1 MIKFDIGIIGGG
13 PAGMAAAISAYK
25 NGAKKVAI
33 FERDTHLGGV
43 LWQCIHNGFG
53 LTRFKEN
60 LTGPEYS
67 EKFYDEVKKLPIT
80 IYTETMVL
88 SFKEGVIR
96 AMNKTDGIFDVEC
109 GAIILAMGSRER
121 SRGALTIQG
130 ERPAGVFSAGTAQ
143 RYMNIKGYSVGK
155 KAVIVG
161 SGDIGLIM
169 ARRLTLEGTK
179 VEAVCEIMPFSSGL
193 RRNIIQCL
201 EDFDIPL
208 YLSHTVTEIKGHD
221 RVEGVKIAKVGVDKK
236 PIPGTEFEID
246 CDTILFSVGL
256 IPENELTK
264 DAGVEL
270 SPMTKGATVDQFRE
284 TCMKGVFS
292 CGNVLHVHDL
302 VDFVSEE
309 AETAGKFAAEYV
321 LGGVKDKKFAY
332 TEPKSG
338 VGYTLPQ
345 RIDVTD
351 KRPFKIY
358 FRVRKEQENAIVRL
372 SVNGEVVREIKKDR
386 VAPGEMEFVP
396 FLPDKLKEG
405 DTLSVE
411 VL

>member
-1 MIKFDIGIIGGG
+1 MIKYDIGIIGGG
-13 PAGMAAAISAYK
+13 PAGMAAAISAYN

-33 FERDTHLGGV
+33 FERDTTPGGV

-67 EKFYDEVKKLPIT
+67 EKFYNEVKKLPIDV
-80 IYTETMVL
+80 YTETMVL
-88 SFKEGVIR
+88 SFEKGNIR
-96 AMNKTDGIFDVEC
+96 AMNKEKGIFDVEV

-121 SRGALTIQG
+121 SRGALTVQG

-208 YLSHTVTEIKGHD
+208 YLSHTVTEIKGKD
-221 RVEGVKIAKVGVDKK
+221 RVEGVVIAKVDENKK
-236 PIPGTEFEID
+236 AIPGTEFSID
-246 CDTILFSVGL
+246 CDTVLYSVGL
-256 IPENELTK
+256 VPENELTK
-264 DAGVEL
+264 EAGVAL
-270 SPMTKGATVDQFRE
+270 CARTKGAVVDQFRQTE
-284 TCMKGVFS
+284 MEGVFS

-309 AETAGKFAAEYV
+309 GETAGKFAAEYV
-321 LGGVKDKKFAY
+321 LGAKR
-332 TEPKSG
+332 EPKYAKTVAG
-338 VGYTLPQ
+338 KGIGYTLPQ
-345 RIDVTD
+345 KVDVTD
-351 KRPFKIY
+351 SRPFKIY
-358 FRVRKEQENAIVRL
+358 FRVREERESVTLRVL
-372 SVNGEVVREIKKDR
+372 VNGKVLREIKKDR
-386 VAPGEMEFVP
+386 VAPGEMEYIPFVA
-396 FLPDKLKEG
+396 KGINEG
-405 DTLSVE
+405 DEITVE

>member
-13 PAGMAAAISAYK
+13 PAGMAAAVSAYQ

-33 FERDTHLGGV
+33 FEREPRLGGV
-43 LWQCIHNGFG
+43 LGQCIHNGFG

-67 EKFYDEVKKLPIT
+67 EKFYEKVKELPIE
-80 IYTETMVL
+80 IFTETTVL
-88 SFKEGVIR
+88 SFSEGLITAMNKKEGV
-96 AMNKTDGIFDVEC
+96 FDVAC

-121 SRGALTIQG
+121 SRGALTISG
-130 ERPAGVFSAGTAQ
+130 ERPSGVFSAGTAQ
-143 RYMNIKGYSVGK
+143 RYINMKGYSIGK

-179 VEAVCEIMPFSSGL
+179 VEAVCEIMEFSSGL

-208 YLSHTVTEIKGHD
+208 YLSHTVTEIKGKD
-221 RVEGVKIAKVGVDKK
+221 RVEGVKIAKVDQNKK
-236 PIPGTEFEID
+236 PIAGTEFEID
-246 CDTILFSVGL
+246 CDCVLFSVGL

-264 DAGVEL
+264 QAGIPL
-270 SPMTKGATVDQFRE
+270 SPNTKGATVDQFRE
-284 TCMKGVFS
+284 TEMKGVFS

-309 AETAGKFAAEYV
+309 GETAGKFASEYV
-321 LGGVKDKKFAY
+321 LNGNKNKVFATTKPCDGV
-332 TEPKSG
+332 S
-338 VGYTLPQ
+338 YTLPQ

-351 KRPFKIY
+351 ERPFKIY
-358 FRVRKEQENAIVRL
+358 FRVRREQTNAVVRL
-372 SVNGEVVREIKKDR
+372 WVNDKLVREIKKDR
-386 VAPGEMEFVP
+386 VAPGEMEYIPFVAK
-396 FLPDKLKEG
+396 DLKEG

-411 VL
+411 VI

>member
-1 MIKFDIGIIGGG
+1 MIKYDIGIIGGG
-13 PAGMAAAISAYK
+13 PAGMASAISAYK
-25 NGAKKVAI
+25 SGAKKIAI
-33 FERDTHLGGV
+33 FERDACLGGV

-67 EKFYDEVKKLPIT
+67 ERFYNEIKKLPID
-80 IYTETMVL
+80 IFTETMVL
-88 SFKEGVIR
+88 SFETGKIR
-96 AMNKTDGIFDVEC
+96 AINKKQGIFDVEV

-121 SRGALTIQG
+121 SRGALTVQG
-130 ERPAGVFSAGTAQ
+130 ERPSGVFSAGTAQ

-208 YLSHTVTEIKGHD
+208 YLSHTVTEIKGKD
-221 RVEGVKIAKVGVDKK
+221 RVESVVIAKVDENKE
-236 PIPGTEFEID
+236 PISGTEFEID
-246 CDTILFSVGL
+246 CDTVLYSVGL

-264 DAGVEL
+264 QAGISL
-270 SPMTKGATVDQFRE
+270 CPRTKGAIVDQFRE
-284 TCMKGVFS
+284 TETRGVFS

-309 AETAGKFAAEYV
+309 GETAGKFATEYV
-321 LGGVKDKKFAY
+321 LNGKRDKKYAM
-332 TEPKSG
+332 TLAG
-338 VGYTLPQ
+338 NGIGYTVPQ

-351 KRPFKIY
+351 KRAFKIY
-358 FRVRKEQENAIVRL
+358 FRVREEKFNALLRL
-372 SVNGEVVREIKKDR
+372 SVNGNVIREIKKDR
-386 VAPGEMEFVP
+386 VAPGEMEFIP
-396 FLPDKLKEG
+396 FIAKDIKEG
-405 DTLSVE
+405 DVITVE

>member
-1 MIKFDIGIIGGG
+1 MIKYDIGIIGGG
-13 PAGMAAAISAYK
+13 PAGMAAAISAY
-25 NGAKKVAI
+25 NSGAKKVAI
-33 FERDTHLGGV
+33 FERDTSLGGV

-67 EKFYDEVKKLPIT
+67 EKFYSEVKKLPIDVF
-80 IYTETMVL
+80 TETMVL
-88 SFKEGVIR
+88 SFESGKIR
-96 AMNKTDGIFDVEC
+96 AMNKTQGIFDVEV

-121 SRGALTIQG
+121 SRGALTVQG
-130 ERPAGVFSAGTAQ
+130 ERPSGVFSAGTAQ

-169 ARRLTLEGTK
+169 ARRLILEGTK

-201 EDFDIPL
+201 EDYNIPL
-208 YLSHTVTEIKGHD
+208 HLSHTVIEIKGKD
-221 RVEGVKIAKVGVDKK
+221 RVEGVVIAKVDENKN
-236 PIPGTEFEID
+236 PIPGTEFKIE
-246 CDTILFSVGL
+246 CDTLLYSVGL

-264 DAGVEL
+264 DAGVSL
-270 SPMTKGATVDQFRE
+270 CPRTKGAVVDQFRE
-284 TCMKGVFS
+284 TDMNGVFS

-309 AETAGKFAAEYV
+309 GETAGKYATEYV
-321 LGGVKDKKFAY
+321 LRGKREKKYA
-332 TEPKSG
+332 TTVAGKG
-338 VGYTLPQ
+338 IGYTLPQ
-345 RIDVTD
+345 KIDVTD
-351 KRPFKIY
+351 SRPFKIY
-358 FRVRKEQENAIVRL
+358 FRVREEKSDAVLRL
-372 SVNGEVVREIKKDR
+372 SVNGKTVREIKKER
-386 VAPGEMEFVP
+386 IAPGEMEYIP
-396 FLPDKLKEG
+396 FIAKDIAEG
-405 DTLSVE
+405 DVVTVE

>member
-1 MIKFDIGIIGGG
+1 MIKYDIGIIGGG

-25 NGAKKVAI
+25 NGAKNVAI
-33 FERDTHLGGV
+33 FERDTRLGGV

-67 EKFYDEVKKLPIT
+67 ERFYDEVKALPIK

-88 SFKEGVIR
+88 SFSEGVIT
-96 AMNKTDGIFDVEC
+96 AMNKSEGIFDVEV

-121 SRGALTIQG
+121 SRGALTVQG

-208 YLSHTVTEIKGHD
+208 YLSHTVTEIKGKD
-221 RVEGVKIAKVGVDKK
+221 RVEGVVIAKVDENKNA
-236 PIPGTEFEID
+236 IPGTEFEID
-246 CDTILFSVGL
+246 CDTILYSVGL
-256 IPENELTK
+256 VPENELTK

-270 SPMTKGATVDQFRE
+270 SPRTRGAVVDQFRE
-284 TCMKGVFS
+284 TDMSGVFS

-309 AETAGKFAAEYV
+309 AETAGKWAASYALSGKRE
-321 LGGVKDKKFAY
+321 KKFAF
-332 TEPKSG
+332 TEPGQG

-351 KRPFKIY
+351 DKPFKIY
-358 FRVRKEQENAIVRL
+358 FRVRAEKRDATLRL
-372 SVNGEVVREIKKDR
+372 IKNGEVVREIKKSR
-386 VAPGEMEFVP
+386 VAPGEMEYVSFIP
-396 FLPDKLKEG
+396 KGLNEG
-405 DTLSVE
+405 DTLTVE
-411 VL
+411 VI

>member
-1 MIKFDIGIIGGG
+1 MIKYDIGIIGGG

-33 FERDTHLGGV
+33 FERDVTLGGV

-67 EKFYDEVKKLPIT
+67 EKFYNEVKKLPID
-80 IYTETMVL
+80 IFTETMVL
-88 SFKEGVIR
+88 SFSQGVIR
-96 AMNKTDGIFDVEC
+96 AMNKEKGIFDVEV

-193 RRNIIQCL
+193 RRNIVQCL
-201 EDFDIPL
+201 EDFNIPL
-208 YLSHTVTEIKGHD
+208 YLSHTVTEIKGRD
-221 RVEGVKIAKVGVDKK
+221 RVKGVEIAKVDENKK
-236 PIPGTEFEID
+236 AIPGTEFEID
-246 CDTILFSVGL
+246 CDTVLYSVGL
-256 IPENELTK
+256 VPENELTK
-264 DAGVEL
+264 DAGVSL
-270 SPMTKGATVDQFRE
+270 CPRTRGAVVDQFRQ
-284 TCMKGVFS
+284 TDMPGVFS

-309 AETAGKFAAEYV
+309 GETAGKFATEYA
-321 LGGVKDKKFAY
+321 LGKKR
-332 TEPKSG
+332 EPKYATTTAGAG

-351 KRPFKIY
+351 NRPFKIY
-358 FRVRKEQENAIVRL
+358 FRVRAEKENATVCIKVGDK
-372 SVNGEVVREIKKDR
+372 VIREIKKDR
-386 VAPGEMEFVP
+386 VAPGEMEYIP
-396 FLPDKLKEG
+396 FIAKDLREG
-405 DTLSVE
+405 DEVRVE